1 METEIEI
8 GWKVLVPKLE
18 KMFDA
23 SLDIQGI
30 LFLIGVQELG
40 HGPRSFSKNEKMDV
54 IHVAICAV
62 LEPYGYYELK
72 YRDSDDW
79 PHYKETES
87 LPKMNPSQQL
97 KLIKKGILDY
107 FEKQGL

>member
-8 GWKVLVPKLE
+8 GWKELVPKLE

-62 LEPYGYYELK
+62 LEPYGYYELQ
-72 YRDSDDW
+72 YRDDDDW